1 MINITVTLGITK
13 KTVPLS
19 AFNEGK
25 ADEIFAEV
33 KQSGPVIVMNNET
46 PECVIVPMNEYQLM
60 TADHDDIR
68 LIAIADER
76 MSHFDPSK
84 LLTQEEV
91 YESLGITQEEIDA
104 MPEVELE

>member
-1 MINITVTLGITK
+1 MTAILGITT
-13 KTVPLS
+13 KTVPFS

-25 ADEIFAEV
+25 AAEIFAEV
-33 KQSGPVIVMNNET
+33 KRSGSCIVMNGSEA
-46 PECVIVPMNEYQLM
+46 EGGIVPMDEYGLM
-60 TADHDDIR
+60 TMDRDDVR

-84 LLTQEEV
+84 AIPAEEF
-91 YESLGITQEEIDA
+91 YKEFGITQEMIDA

>member
-1 MINITVTLGITK
+1 MTAILGITK
-13 KTVPLS
+13 KTVPFS

-25 ADEIFAEV
+25 AGEIFAEV
-33 KQSGPVIVMNNET
+33 RQSGPCIVMNNDK
-46 PECVIVPMNEYQLM
+46 PECVLMPMNDYELM
-60 TADHDDIR
+60 TMDRDDVR

-84 LLTQEEV
+84 LLTQEDV
-91 YESLGITQEEIDA
+91 YRSLGITQEEIDA